1 MRTGSRLLLATG
13 VGLALGGANAA
24 RAEVT
29 IADPGTYIVD
39 RAGIVEDGVEQQLE
53 GWLRELE
60 QRTTAQV
67 KVMTVPT
74 TGGEDVFGFAQ
85 RHAEK
90 WKLGGKGKDNGALIV
105 MAMQERGVR
114 IQVGYGLEPVLP
126 DSWCGSLSRNV
137 IAAAFKQGRFSEGVY
152 QGTVAV
158 ANKIADGANIRLT
171 GIPEFRYR
179 RSPGSGT
186 VVGGAGFS
194 TLFVFILILI
204 ALSRRRR
211 HYGRWGG
218 GLAEGMFW
226 GSILSSALRGGRGSH
241 WGGGFGG
248 GSGGGFGGSFGGGGR
263 FGGGGGGAS
272 W

>member
-1 MRTGSRLLLATG
+1 LAIS
-13 VGLALGGANAA
+13 VWLALCGTNPVA
-24 RAEVT
+24 AEVT
-29 IADPGTYIVD
+29 VPDAGSYVVD
-39 RAGIVEDGVEQQLE
+39 RAGIVDDAVEQQLE

-60 QRTTAQV
+60 QKTTAQV
-67 KVMTVPT
+67 KVLTVST
-74 TGGEDVFGFAQ
+74 IGGEDFFGFAQ
-85 RHAEK
+85 RHAEM
-90 WKLGGKGKDNGALIV
+90 WKLGRKGKDNGALIV
-105 MAMQERGVR
+105 VAMQERQVR

-137 IAAAFKQGRFSEGVY
+137 IAAAFKQARYSEGVH

-158 ANKIADGANIRLT
+158 ANKVADEANIRLT

-179 RSPGSGT
+179 RSPGAGT

-194 TLFVFILILI
+194 TLFVVMVILI

-211 HYGRWGG
+211 NYSRWGG
-218 GLAEGMFW
+218 GLAEGLFW
-226 GSILSSALRGGRGSH
+226 GSIISNMLRGGRGSH